1 MFEGVF
7 YLRGD
12 ALKKITVL
20 ILSIAFCLAFAGCG
34 KSDGTSVSDEETV
47 VSASGETDETVSTE
61 VVPEEREEEFS
72 VSEDLLGV
80 TLGKYEQDGNEDN
93 GKESLEWIVLDTKD
107 NLALVVSKYIV
118 DCQPYNEGYKECVW
132 ENSSIRKWLNSD
144 FFNTAFSQSEQ
155 ERIVMAFVPDTD
167 PDATVETPEETVEN
181 GEISEETETE
191 GTAET
196 EEAAVEITGT
206 EDNIFLLS
214 DFEVLKYLFDDE
226 NVEGDEA
233 YCKATEYAKQRGVW
247 TMTAGLFD
255 SKGYGE
261 QGVSEDCI
269 GAGWWWL
276 RTGGQTETKALD
288 VDSMGAVRENG
299 HDVGECHDGV
309 RPAMWIVLD

>member
-1 MFEGVF
+1 M
-7 YLRGD
+7 
-12 ALKKITVL
+12 KKIIFIV
-20 ILSIAFCLAFAGCG
+20 LSIAFCLAFSGCG
-34 KSDGTSVSDEETV
+34 ESATVSVSDDETV
-47 VSASGETDETVSTE
+47 ISASADTTETVSTE

-72 VSEDLLGV
+72 VSEDLLSV
-80 TLGKYEQDGNEDN
+80 TLGKYEQDGNENN

-107 NLALVVSKYIV
+107 NLALVVSRYIV
-118 DCQPYNEGYKECVW
+118 DCQPYNEGYKGCTW
-132 ENSSIRKWLNSD
+132 ENSSIRNWLNTD
-144 FFNTAFSQSEQ
+144 FYNTAFSQQEQ
-155 ERIVMAFVPDTD
+155 ERIVRSFVPDVN
-167 PDATVETPEETVEN
+167 PDSATEEIPEEEQDNTVS
-181 GEISEETETE
+181 GETETDVSTDTE
-191 GTAET
+191 NENET
-196 EEAAVEITGT
+196 EVVYGGEITVTGT
-206 EDNIFLLS
+206 EDSIFLLS

-288 VDSMGAVRENG
+288 VDSLGAVRENG